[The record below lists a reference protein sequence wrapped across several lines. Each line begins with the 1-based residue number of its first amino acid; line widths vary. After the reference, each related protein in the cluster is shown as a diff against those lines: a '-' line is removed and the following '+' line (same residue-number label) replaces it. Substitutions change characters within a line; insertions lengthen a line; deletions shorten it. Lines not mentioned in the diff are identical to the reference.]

1 GHGFRGDY
9 YARFVPSESTECQC
23 GHPLQ
28 TREHILSDCPLFE
41 PYRHHLRAVSHSI
54 SPPFILGTKAGLTA
68 LTKFTQSSRA
78 FAKATAQRDR
88 PPAQPHEDQ
97 DPL

>member
-41 PYRHHLRAVSHSI
+41 PHRHHLRSVSHSI
-54 SPPFILGTKAGLTA
+54 SPPFILGTKAGLKA
-68 LTKFTQSSRA
+68 LNKFIQASRA
-78 FAKATAQRDR
+78 FAK
-88 PPAQPHEDQ
+88 
-97 DPL
+97 